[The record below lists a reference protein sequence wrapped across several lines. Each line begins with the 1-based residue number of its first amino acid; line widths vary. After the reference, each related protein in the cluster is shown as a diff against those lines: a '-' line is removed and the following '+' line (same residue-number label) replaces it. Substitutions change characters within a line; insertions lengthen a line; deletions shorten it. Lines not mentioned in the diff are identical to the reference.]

1 MPDKQTYLKGS
12 ILRVMLSTA
21 LSMIPGTLAISGYN
35 VVDSY
40 FVGKLGTLPQAAM
53 GFTFPVVMM
62 VSCIY
67 RGLGGGVMT
76 PVSQLLGGGRNLQAA
91 RMITGGVLLL
101 TLFGIAISTLGI
113 LLVDPVFHRLGAN
126 EFLMP
131 MIRKYMIIWYAG
143 SLSITLGDAG
153 AHLLVSAGSPRLGG
167 LMIMLGLV
175 LNAILDPLFIFGWG
189 IIPGSGIAGAAL
201 ATITAQFIS
210 LALVAAILHWK
221 LHLIARIGE
230 VFPLPRLFWAW
241 GTILRYGIPSILGMI
256 LNPAGM
262 AVITWAVAVTG
273 GEIAVA
279 AVSVATRIEAVAFI
293 FPMSLGMSLLPII
306 GQNFGAKYYDR
317 IDTCR
322 RVSMIFAFLFLVAV
336 SALFCV
342 LAPWF
347 ATFFSNDPEVIALMV
362 RCVRITAWGFGF
374 IEVHRYSTFF
384 FTGVGKAKSGAA
396 LNILRVVGLMVPFT
410 LVAMYCRSLN
420 GIFFSRLAADV
431 LAGCTGAALARALTR
446 KLMRGTRTVASP
458 R

>member
-1 MPDKQTYLKGS
+1 MPEKPTYTRGS

-76 PVSQLLGGGRNLQAA
+76 PVSQLLGGGRQIQAA

-101 TLFGIAISTLGI
+101 TLFGIAISSIGI
-113 LLVDPVFHRLGAN
+113 ALIGPVFQRLGAN
-126 EFLMP
+126 ETLLP
-131 MIRKYMIIWYAG
+131 MIRSYMVIWYAG
-143 SLSITLGDAG
+143 SLTVTLGDAG

-167 LMIMLGLV
+167 LMIMLGLA
-175 LNAILDPLFIFGWG
+175 LNAVLDPLFIFGWG
-189 IIPGSGIAGAAL
+189 ILPGSGITGAAL
-201 ATITAQFIS
+201 ATITAQVIT
-210 LALVAAILHWK
+210 LVLVTAILHWK
-221 LHLIARIGE
+221 LHLIARISE
-230 VFPLPRLFWAW
+230 VFPLPRLFNAW
-241 GTILRYGIPSILGMI
+241 KTILRYGIPSILGMI

-262 AVITWAVAVTG
+262 AVITWAVAATG
-273 GEIAVA
+273 GETAVA
-279 AVSVATRIEAVAFI
+279 GASVATRIEAVAFI

-306 GQNFGAKYYDR
+306 GQNFGAKRYDR

-322 RVSMIFAFLFLVAV
+322 RVSTIFAFLFLVV
-336 SALFCV
+336 ISVFFCI

-347 ATFFSNDPEVIALMV
+347 ASFFSTDPEVIAIMV

-374 IEVHRYSTFF
+374 IEVHRYSSFF
-384 FTGVGKAKSGAA
+384 FTGVGRAKSGAA

-410 LVAMYCRSLN
+410 LVAMYFKSLD

-431 LAGCTGAALARALTR
+431 LAGTTGATLARALTH
-446 KLMRGTRTVASP
+446 KLMRSTEVS
-458 R
+458 

>member
-1 MPDKQTYLKGS
+1 MREKPTYTRGS

-40 FVGKLGTLPQAAM
+40 FVGKLGTFPQAAM

-62 VSCIY
+62 VGCIY

-76 PVSQLLGGGRNLQAA
+76 PVSQLLGGDRQLQAA

-101 TLFGIAISTLGI
+101 TLFGIAISSLGI
-113 LLVDPVFHRLGAN
+113 ILITPVFQRLGAN
-126 EFLMP
+126 ETLLP
-131 MIRKYMIIWYAG
+131 MIRSYMVIWYAG
-143 SLSITLGDAG
+143 SLTVTLGDAG
-153 AHLLVSAGSPRLGG
+153 AHLLVSAGAPRLGG

-189 IIPGSGIAGAAL
+189 PLPGSGITGAAI
-201 ATITAQFIS
+201 ATVAAQTTT
-210 LALVAAILHWK
+210 LVIVTAILHWK
-221 LHLIARIGE
+221 LHLIAKISE
-230 VFPLPRLFWAW
+230 VFPVPRLLNAW
-241 GTILRYGIPSILGMI
+241 KTILRYGIPSILGMI

-273 GEIAVA
+273 GETAVA
-279 AVSVATRIEAVAFI
+279 GASVATRIEAVAFI

-306 GQNFGAKYYDR
+306 GQNFGAKRFDR

-322 RVSMIFAFLFLVAV
+322 RVSMIFAFLFLVV
-336 SALFCV
+336 ISVFFCI

-347 ATFFSNDPEVIALMV
+347 ASFFSADPEVIAIMV

-410 LVAMYCRSLN
+410 LVAMYFRSLD

-431 LAGCTGAALARALTR
+431 LAGTIGATLARALTH
-446 KLMRGTRTVASP
+446 KLMRTNQAS
-458 R
+458 